1 MMSPLGSTMTP
12 EPRLRSFRSRGT
24 SNRLK
29 NSSPKNR
36 RKNGSSKGIACG
48 PSPALVVREVKIFT
62 TAGLTALATDTKF
75 RSPPIETVVG
85 GEVCGNCTGFTG
97 ESGTACPNGSQP
109 TSEANTTPIRIPA
122 PNRRPLSTNDRV
134 RGCLGPCVSRS
145 VTILSSRK
153 FTAQVK
159 VEQAF
164 VLSLQP
170 QP

>member
-48 PSPALVVREVKIFT
+48 PSPPLVVREVKIFT

-85 GEVCGNCTGFTG
+85 GAVCADCTGFAG

-109 TSEANTTPIRIPA
+109 NSEANTTPIRIPA
-122 PNRRPLSTNDRV
+122 PTRRPPTSSGDTWRS
-134 RGCLGPCVSRS
+134 LGLDGSCQF
-145 VTILSSRK
+145 TFNSSELL
-153 FTAQVK
+153 ADSQ
-159 VEQAF
+159 QLMA
-164 VLSLQP
+164 LLYGISP
-170 QP
+170 A